1 VATRIAFL
9 RGINVGGHNVTMP
22 RLRELIAEIGVDDV
36 ETFIAS
42 GNVIFDGGGRS
53 PKALEAAIED
63 KLASALGYEVATM
76 VRTPAQLAK
85 LAAVDVFARRPGTL
99 HAVFLKKKP
108 AAAGQRAVDG
118 LQTTRDKLHVAG
130 TEILWSTAGG
140 FSETDIKVES
150 IVKALGGDPVTVR
163 NMNTVRK
170 LAAKYCS

>member
-1 VATRIAFL
+1 VPTRIAFL

-22 RLRELIAEIGVDDV
+22 RLRELVAEIGVEDV

-42 GNVIFDGGGRS
+42 GNVVFDGGGRT
-53 PKALEAAIED
+53 PKALESAIER
-63 KLASALGYEVATM
+63 KLADALGYAVATM
-76 VRTPAQLAK
+76 VRTPSQLAK
-85 LAAVDVFARRPGTL
+85 LAALDVFAGRKGTL

-108 AAAGQRAVDG
+108 SASARKAVEA
-118 LQTTRDKLHVAG
+118 LQTRRDKLHVAG

-140 FSETDIKVES
+140 FSESEIKVES

-170 LAAKYCS
+170 LAAKYLR